1 METMFCRLK
10 KYDQRRGHV
19 LRRFTYKGIKFQ
31 EERGWYRVEKSIAD
45 YLRNVRQVAT
55 NEHSPLAFDVC
66 TEEEAKALDA
76 KEKEEGTVRKEASD
90 NIKLSVPRNSGDL
103 TTKDLPDA
111 SGGSKSTTKTKKN

>member
-10 KYDQRRGHV
+10 RYDHRRGHL
-19 LRRFTYKGIKFQ
+19 LRRFTYKGIKFH
-31 EERGWYRVEKSIAD
+31 EERGWYRVEKTIAD
-45 YLRNVRQVAT
+45 YLRTVHQADS

-66 TEEEAKALDA
+66 TEEEAKALDT

-103 TTKDLPDA
+103 TTQDLPDA
-111 SGGSKSTTKTKKN
+111 SGGLKSTTKAKKN